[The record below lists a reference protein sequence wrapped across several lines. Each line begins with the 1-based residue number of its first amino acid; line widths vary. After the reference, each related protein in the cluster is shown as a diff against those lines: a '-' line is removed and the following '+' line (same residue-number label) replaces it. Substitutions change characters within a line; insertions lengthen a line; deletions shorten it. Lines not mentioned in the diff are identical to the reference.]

1 MQTTQAPG
9 YHDRAHRPGLDV
21 ADIGIARMS
30 DVERIGEGIRRGVG
44 KLPPALQAQL
54 QELITPQALAVV
66 GTFFVAWLV
75 AHAVGIGFVVDAIFL
90 AAGAVAIGL
99 AVFTGIDELIQFG
112 TVAIAARSELE
123 MDRAATHF
131 ATAVSILG
139 VQAIIALFLKRAP
152 QTFRGGR
159 ARVGPPPANAGFVL
173 RPGLRGVRSLP
184 AGAGET
190 SWWGEIT
197 ISRLGTSTDRR
208 LAALHESVHRAL
220 TPKLNVLRTVRV
232 EGRRASYTRSSLV
245 TYLEEALAESF
256 AQVSVNGL
264 RGVFTGIVF
273 PVRNGYVTLF
283 SKQVNYGVLAT
294 PFVPEIAGIYLG
306 VVNAKGWTWDAY
318 FSPSRPN

>member
-1 MQTTQAPG
+1 MQTAQTTGHHHPG
-9 YHDRAHRPGLDV
+9 HRRGLDMV
-21 ADIGIARMS
+21 DIEIARMS
-30 DVERIGEGIRRGVG
+30 DAERIGEGMKRGVG
-44 KLPPALQAQL
+44 RLPPALQEQL
-54 QELITPQALAVV
+54 KELITPQALAVA

-75 AHAVGIGFVVDAIFL
+75 SHAVGIGFVVDAIFL
-90 AAGAVAIGL
+90 AAAAVAIGL

-112 TVAIAARSELE
+112 TTAIAARSNSE
-123 MDRAATHF
+123 MDRAAAHF

-139 VQAIIALFLKRAP
+139 VQAIIALFLRRAP

-159 ARVGPPPANAGFVL
+159 ARVGPPPTGAGAVL
-173 RPGLRGVRSLP
+173 RPGLRGVRNLP

-220 TPKLNVLRTVRV
+220 TPKLNILRTVRV
-232 EGRRASYTRSSLV
+232 EGRRASYTRSSLI

-256 AQVSVNGL
+256 AQVSVNGAGGL
-264 RGVFTGIVF
+264 FTGIVF

-283 SKQVNYGVLAT
+283 SKQVNYGVLAA
-294 PFVPEIAGIYLG
+294 PFVPEIAGLYLG
-306 VVNAKGWTWDAY
+306 VVNAKGWMWDAY
-318 FSPSRPN
+318 FSPSRPS